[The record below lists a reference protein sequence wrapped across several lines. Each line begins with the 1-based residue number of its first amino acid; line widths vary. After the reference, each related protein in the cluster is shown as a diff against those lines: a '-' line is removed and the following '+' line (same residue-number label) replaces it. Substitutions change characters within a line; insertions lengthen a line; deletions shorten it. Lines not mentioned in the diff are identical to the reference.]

1 MLLLLLTLRYFYNK
15 PLIELF
21 DNMWYADN
29 TNINQWNLCD
39 QEKLNYLKTKMLP
52 STINNLEYS
61 NIRLACKKC
70 PPGMTEDNIS
80 SESILAVDKGP
91 EGCLPIGDDRC
102 DTDDCRCNKGEGD
115 CDADEDCKDGLVCR
129 LGSNDNIT
137 GLVIPS
143 SYPSTYSYCWTP
155 TSTPTSTPIN
165 TNTNELNNP
174 NQSCYRDVIIFKEG
188 EPYNGLIDTMDA
200 NCGYSCYKER
210 CEDYNLQPIPLT
222 GLDENSNTDFVH
234 KRLICVNKPSDKIG
248 K

>member
-1 MLLLLLTLRYFYNK
+1 MDYCKIILIMLLLLLTLRYFYNK

-70 PPGMTEDNIS
+70 PPGMTEDNMS

-129 LGSNDNIT
+129 EGSNDNIT

-155 TSTPTSTPIN
+155 RQQQDCN
-165 TNTNELNNP
+165 T
-174 NQSCYRDVIIFKEG
+174 G
-188 EPYNGLIDTMDA
+188 
-200 NCGYSCYKER
+200 
-210 CEDYNLQPIPLT
+210 
-222 GLDENSNTDFVH
+222 SNTCSITPGG
-234 KRLICVNKPSDKIG
+234 KCVKQGNTSRYRC
-248 K
+248 